1 MGRLTVEAYS
11 KREEDKRQEDIQEG
25 RNARESKGGR
35 EELTDTKK
43 VQAFSKEGTHRE

>member
-1 MGRLTVEAYS
+1 MIVEAYS
-11 KREEDKRQEDIQEG
+11 KRSTRDTQSTGIQEG

-43 VQAFSKEGTHRE
+43 VEAFSKEGTQESN